1 MRPPLGALQ
10 SLRRPRSWRALLLLA
25 VLLSGCVAWATAPTD
40 VKVPVPHMD
49 DGGGMLCYFGS
60 LGMIAKQQQPELTYE
75 QLLRHSDLGSLFAE
89 PQHLAGV
96 ARSLGFRVHAAGVR
110 GMPRFLEESQVV
122 ERRPITDRVQAM
134 AALEDV
140 LRLGRGALVCIELT
154 PLTET
159 RKALGVFGPFE
170 GGHMVV
176 VRGLTPEGVLI
187 QDPQYEAPVGDDI
200 LLKPEPFLEAWERGG
215 FGLVHLEPEG
225 EPEAV
230 RLEKSL
236 DGLQGSPAMLRWL
249 ADFLTTT
256 EPVPEGIMHVLG
268 GNSTRRRA
276 LAAWLA
282 ESGHQG
288 AARLL
293 EVAAERYRKVNP
305 MEQRDL
311 RTTLLGLAQI
321 ETQALRQVGREPLP
335 EVEWSEMTVLGPR
348 FFDRGKEPLTIRPGE
363 GIGPLRLGS
372 LASETVPRDWRL
384 GPTGPYQRLDVR
396 LRYRSYPDQG
406 LVVVT
411 DEADRVV
418 LLETRSSRHHLQAAV
433 GPDGK
438 PVRVGS
444 PARGLSRSLFGGVSP
459 EGPQARRRDR
469 LHFREQG
476 VALHVVD
483 SKVGSI
489 EVFPRSPHD

>member
-1 MRPPLGALQ
+1 MRTPVGALQ
-10 SLRRPRSWRALLLLA
+10 DLRRARPWRALLFLA

-60 LGMIAKQQQPELTYE
+60 LGMIAKQQQPELTYQE
-75 QLLRHSDLGSLFAE
+75 VLRHSDLGSLFAE
-89 PQHLAGV
+89 PEDMAEV
-96 ARSLGFRVHAAGVR
+96 ARSLGFRVHAGGLR
-110 GMPRFLEESQVV
+110 GLPGFLDEGQVA
-122 ERRPITDRVQAM
+122 ERRTVADRAQAM

-140 LRLGRGALVCIELT
+140 LHLGRGALVCIELT

-159 RKALGVFGPFE
+159 RKALGVFGPFQ

-200 LLKPEPFLEAWERGG
+200 LLETRTFMDAWEGGG
-215 FGLVHLEPEG
+215 FGLIHLEPEE
-225 EPEAV
+225 EPEAA

-236 DGLQGSPAMLRWL
+236 DGLEGSPAKLRWL

-256 EPVPEGIMHVLG
+256 EPVPDGIMHLMG

-276 LAAWLA
+276 LAAWLK
-282 ESGHQG
+282 ESGEEG

-321 ETQALRQVGREPLP
+321 ETQALRQLGREPLP
-335 EVEWSEMTVLGPR
+335 EVDWSEMIVLGPR

-363 GIGPLRLGS
+363 GIGPLRLGA
-372 LASETVPRDWRL
+372 LASECVPRDWRL
-384 GPTGPYQRLDVR
+384 GPTGPYQRKDVR

-406 LVVVT
+406 LLVVT
-411 DEADRVV
+411 DDADRVV
-418 LLETRSSRHHLQAAV
+418 LLETRSSRHRLDGEA
-433 GPDGK
+433 GPDAK
-438 PVRVGS
+438 HVRVGS
-444 PARGLSRSLFGGVSP
+444 PARGLSRSLFGGAAS
-459 EGPQARRRDR
+459 EGPRGQGRAHLNFRDKG
-469 LHFREQG
+469 L
-476 VALHVVD
+476 ALHVVD
-483 SKVGSI
+483 SKIGNI
-489 EVFPRSPHD
+489 EVFPPYPRD